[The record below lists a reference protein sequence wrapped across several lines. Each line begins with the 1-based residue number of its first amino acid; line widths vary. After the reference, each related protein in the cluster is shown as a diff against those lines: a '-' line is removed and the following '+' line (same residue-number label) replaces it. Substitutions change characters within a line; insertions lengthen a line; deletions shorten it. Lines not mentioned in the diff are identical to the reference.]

1 MSVDFGRSSVVARSH
16 AALARSRATVR
27 NSIQV
32 AYTASP
38 IPPALRNSALTPK
51 ECCYSS
57 GQGRDKP
64 TQRIRSLEA
73 KLRNLR
79 TALDRLQNNNGG
91 LADSDTTGLL
101 QTLDLS
107 IVESENCWSSSDEDA
122 RQPQLTSMLTP
133 SGNIIVT
140 RSQKSNFYGPGS
152 GASFILRTLELF
164 RKPIDDDSFVT
175 EAQEV
180 VNNLFDKPAPSP
192 GVLPL
197 QHTHPPSHPNQTTA
211 LRLLDAVFTK
221 YHALIQFLHESDF
234 RDMVRRLYSEPLL
247 WASPSTGRFMPLF
260 HSVLALGFHL
270 DIESRNSHGCQFT
283 DTEALKNFQ
292 LASRDVDVGQCSD
305 LISLQTIL
313 CLVVFLLSTS
323 SLTAA
328 HTYLGM
334 ACSLAWRLG
343 LHKDDHKLL
352 YTQAQRS
359 TRSRVLL
366 GVLQL
371 DMLVSLVLDIPPTMN
386 HDSVDPGAMEK
397 VRCPVSFTTR
407 ESTTST
413 LIGIDTTVAAS
424 RHFQILALTSS
435 ARRNVF
441 SAKKTRKKKTQWG
454 AHTECVNV
462 KALDDVEQKFKKWAN
477 AMSGLSTIP
486 LEPDVS
492 VIVRYELEMAFY
504 FGQLTLNIPFLH
516 YLIPMANGSPITR
529 IQSQHALTCLKI
541 AATTISRT
549 DAMHQRGLLSPGS
562 WTTTYTLF
570 LAVVCLMFLVAAHNG
585 TSRPSEA
592 WKKGELGIRLLA
604 GLRCTDN
611 PAARSL
617 SIIKMVIKQL
627 EHTVSFDVDQI
638 LASTPCPCKCSLM
651 GLERVATIDRLVSG
665 GGLGPSTVPDGGV
678 VAASTSGSLPMY
690 PSLAHQWTGPA
701 LDGNGLPAWYTQG
714 GANAPLRDIDSILAE
729 AQAIPLTIPM
739 I

>member
-1 MSVDFGRSSVVARSH
+1 M
-16 AALARSRATVR
+16 
-27 NSIQV
+27 
-32 AYTASP
+32 
-38 IPPALRNSALTPK
+38 
-51 ECCYSS
+51 
-57 GQGRDKP
+57 
-64 TQRIRSLEA
+64 
-73 KLRNLR
+73 
-79 TALDRLQNNNGG
+79 
-91 LADSDTTGLL
+91 
-101 QTLDLS
+101 LS
-107 IVESENCWSSSDEDA
+107 
-122 RQPQLTSMLTP
+122 P

-164 RKPIDDDSFVT
+164 RKPADEDSSAT

-192 GVLPL
+192 SVLSL
-197 QHTHPPSHPNQTTA
+197 QHTHPPGHPNQATA

-234 RDMVRRLYSEPLL
+234 RDMVRRLYGEPLL

-270 DIESRNSHGCQFT
+270 DIEARNSHGCQFT
-283 DTEALKNFQ
+283 DTEAMKSLKNFQ
-292 LASRDVDVGQCSD
+292 LANRDVELGQCSD

-328 HTYLGM
+328 HTYLGV
-334 ACSLAWRLG
+334 ACSLALRLG

-359 TRSRVLL
+359 MRSRVLL

-386 HDSVDPGAMEK
+386 HDSVDPGAMET
-397 VRCPVSFTTR
+397 VRGPVSSTTR
-407 ESTTST
+407 ESTTSP

-424 RHFQILALTSS
+424 RYFQILALTSS
-435 ARRNVF
+435 ARRIVF
-441 SAKKTRKKKTQWG
+441 SANKTQKKKTQWG
-454 AHTECVNV
+454 AHTECVDV
-462 KALDDVEQKFKKWAN
+462 KALDGVEQKFKKWAN

-486 LEPDVS
+486 LEPDTS

-504 FGQLTLNIPFLH
+504 FGQLTLHIPFLH

-604 GLRCTDN
+604 SLRCTDN
-611 PAARSL
+611 PATRSL

-651 GLERVATIDRLVSG
+651 GLERLATIDPLVSS

-678 VAASTSGSLPMY
+678 VAASGSLPMY
-690 PSLAHQWTGPA
+690 PSLAHQLTGPA
-701 LDGNGLPAWYTQG
+701 LDGNRLPAWYTQAG
-714 GANAPLRDIDSILAE
+714 VNAPLRDIDSILAE